1 MIIDKLYL
9 LGLARINF
17 TGGEP
22 LIRKEIG
29 EWIDYAKTKNIKVA
43 MNSNGHFVPDCID
56 RIKNLEL
63 LNLSLEGPECI
74 HDTIRQ
80 KGSYQKVI
88 EAAEIAQSKGIR
100 VRFAA
105 TFNSHNLLYIED
117 LVKIAHRYN
126 SIVTFQ
132 PMEGYQL
139 GSKLKNPL
147 VPENGYF
154 RLGVNKAI
162 EYKRIPKYKNNIGNS
177 LEGLNY
183 FLNYPKVA
191 HLECAF
197 GRIAFRI
204 EPDGMMCPC
213 ALLCSKSLSIDLRK
227 TAIEEIRQKFNNI
240 FLPNK
245 KCSCGFCCNRIELN
259 LVWNLKL
266 QSLFETSRL

>member
-88 EAAEIAQSKGIR
+88 EAAEK
-100 VRFAA
+100 
-105 TFNSHNLLYIED
+105 
-117 LVKIAHRYN
+117 
-126 SIVTFQ
+126 
-132 PMEGYQL
+132 EG
-139 GSKLKNPL
+139 K
-147 VPENGYF
+147 
-154 RLGVNKAI
+154 
-162 EYKRIPKYKNNIGNS
+162 
-177 LEGLNY
+177 
-183 FLNYPKVA
+183 
-191 HLECAF
+191 
-197 GRIAFRI
+197 
-204 EPDGMMCPC
+204 
-213 ALLCSKSLSIDLRK
+213 
-227 TAIEEIRQKFNNI
+227 
-240 FLPNK
+240 
-245 KCSCGFCCNRIELN
+245 
-259 LVWNLKL
+259 
-266 QSLFETSRL
+266 